1 MVAFSTQ
8 PGLFDDGALT
18 QSGEREA
25 ARVRMLETID
35 ALLAA
40 AVPPWTDEMGVI
52 LRDGAFQ
59 RAMRL
64 VPEDEAQALWT
75 AYNAEM
81 ERLYAIW
88 AAAAPPA

>member
-18 QSGEREA
+18 QSAERAA
-25 ARVRMLETID
+25 ARVRMREMID
-35 ALLAA
+35 GLRA
-40 AVPPWTDEMGVI
+40 AVAPPWTDEMGVI

-64 VPEDEAQALWT
+64 MPEDEAQALW
-75 AYNAEM
+75 ADYNAEM

-88 AAAAPPA
+88 AGGTSTP